1 MPYFSFW
8 TKPSLSLRDSIE
20 RDLPAPDNMVKS
32 LRKIRHAKLDSQH
45 QAHSVGSVLTLL
57 LDAISLRRKG
67 LSHHSCASWQH
78 IIQLFHTKWFNHVA
92 NPSLLLLTAF
102 PHSPTFHFQLP
113 QHCLLHCKSQ
123 IGLNLIKRSRC
134 ITSGRKQK
142 ISVWHKGLLFVT
154 RLWNV
159 INFAKPCQWMPFKLT
174 RCAREGDASSFSK
187 RTAWCLLTLI
197 CAAPWVS
204 NKIMSLWMAT
214 KNRLFS
220 AELLHMQWQKGL
232 FAWWW
237 CSFLGECVLIYL
249 FIYLCGVCVCS

>member
-1 MPYFSFW
+1 M
-8 TKPSLSLRDSIE
+8 
-20 RDLPAPDNMVKS
+20 
-32 LRKIRHAKLDSQH
+32 
-45 QAHSVGSVLTLL
+45 LL
-57 LDAISLRRKG
+57 LDASWLRKKG
-67 LSHHSCASWQH
+67 RSHHGWVSCH
-78 IIQLFHTKWFNHVA
+78 HVIQLLLAKCLNHVA
-92 NPSLLLLTAF
+92 SLPLLLFSAF
-102 PHSPTFHFQLP
+102 PHSSTFHLQLP
-113 QHCLLHCKSQ
+113 QHCLLHCQCQ

-174 RCAREGDASSFSK
+174 RCAREADANSSSK

-220 AELLHMQWQKGL
+220 AELLHMQWQKG
-232 FAWWW
+232 FFSWWW
-237 CSFLGECVLIYL
+237 CSFSGWMCFHL
-249 FIYLCGVCVCS
+249 FIYLCRVFVYSQILHKTSIGLKSPAVKHTGTCRLKNLYIHTNNCSRRMGNMR